1 MPVTIKDVAEQ
12 VGRSITTVSRA
23 LNDYDD
29 VSEETRRLIK
39 QTAREMG
46 YVPSSIAKKLQKQR
60 ADTLG
65 IILPTFGPRF
75 SDPFFSEFLAGIGNV
90 ATKYG
95 FDLLVSTRAPG
106 EEEINAYFNKTRS
119 RRVDGFIIV
128 RARRND
134 PRIALLRKEK
144 YPFVV
149 FGRIKKKNDFPFVDE
164 DSRAG
169 MRLIINH
176 LIEQGHTRIAC
187 ITSPQTLTFTHYRS
201 QGLVDAFAEHNLH
214 LDKTLIIEGD
224 LTQRSGRRAAKQLL
238 DRPAP
243 PTAIAA
249 FNDMMAIGA
258 ISEIQERG
266 LVVGKDIAVTGFD
279 DIPWSENTHP
289 PLTTVR
295 QPIYKIGS
303 MVCEMLIKLLNGE
316 DFEKQVILQPSLITR
331 QSSGLSKESK
341 RR

>member
-23 LNDYDD
+23 LNNYDD
-29 VSEETRRLIK
+29 VSEETRQLIK

-90 ATKYG
+90 AAKRS

-106 EEEINAYFNKTRS
+106 DEEINAYFNKIRS

-149 FGRIKKKNDFPFVDE
+149 FGRVEENNDFPFVDE
-164 DSRAG
+164 DGRAG

-187 ITSPQTLTFTHYRS
+187 ITSPSTLTFTHYRW
-201 QGLVDAFAEHNLH
+201 QGLIDAFAEHGLRLDENL
-214 LDKTLIIEGD
+214 LVEGD
-224 LTQRSGRRAAKQLL
+224 LTQRAGRHAARKLL
-238 DRPAP
+238 AHSHP

-249 FNDMMAIGA
+249 CNDLMAIGA
-258 ISEIQERG
+258 MSEIQERG

-279 DIPWSENTHP
+279 DIPWAENTHP

-295 QPIYKIGS
+295 QPIYRIGT

-316 DFEKQVILQPSLITR
+316 DLEKQVILQPSLIIR
-331 QSSGLSKESK
+331 QSSVKTDANTP
-341 RR
+341 

>member
-29 VSEETRRLIK
+29 VSEETRQLIK
-39 QTAREMG
+39 QTAREMS
-46 YVPSSIAKKLQKQR
+46 YVPSSIAKKLQKQQ
-60 ADTLG
+60 ADMLG

-75 SDPFFSEFLAGIGNV
+75 SDPFFSEFLAGIGNA
-90 ATKYG
+90 ATKRG

-106 EEEINAYFNKTRS
+106 DEEIDAYLNKIRS
-119 RRVDGFIIV
+119 RRVDGFIVV
-128 RARRND
+128 RTRRDD
-134 PRIALLRKEK
+134 PRIALLLEEK

-149 FGRIKKKNDFPFVDE
+149 FGRVKKNNDFPFVDE

-169 MRLIINH
+169 MRAIINH

-201 QGLVDAFAEHNLH
+201 QGVFDAFAEHNLH
-214 LDKTLIIEGD
+214 LDESLIIEGD

-238 DRPAP
+238 DRPNP

-249 FNDMMAIGA
+249 CNDLMAIGA
-258 ISEIQERG
+258 MGEIQGRG

-279 DIPWSENTHP
+279 DIPWAENTHP
-289 PLTTVR
+289 PLTTVH
-295 QPIYKIGS
+295 QPIYRIGS
-303 MVCEMLIKLLNGE
+303 MVCDMLIKLLNGE
-316 DFEKQVILQPSLITR
+316 DVEKKVILQPSLIIR
-331 QSSGLSKESK
+331 QSSGLANGQMNE
-341 RR
+341 

>member
-1 MPVTIKDVAEQ
+1 MPVTIKDVAKQ

-23 LNDYDD
+23 LNNYDD
-29 VSEETRRLIK
+29 VSEETRQLIK

-90 ATKYG
+90 ATKHG

-106 EEEINAYFNKTRS
+106 DEEIDAYFNKIRS

-128 RARRND
+128 RTRRDD
-134 PRIALLRKEK
+134 PRIALLMEEK

-149 FGRIKKKNDFPFVDE
+149 FGRVEENNDFSFVDE

-169 MRLIINH
+169 MRIIINH

-187 ITSPQTLTFTHYRS
+187 ITSPQSLTFTHYRS
-201 QGLVDAFAEHNLH
+201 QGMFDAFAEHNLH
-214 LDKTLIIEGD
+214 FDETLIIEGD
-224 LTQRSGRRAAKQLL
+224 LTQ
-238 DRPAP
+238 
-243 PTAIAA
+243 
-249 FNDMMAIGA
+249 
-258 ISEIQERG
+258 
-266 LVVGKDIAVTGFD
+266 
-279 DIPWSENTHP
+279 
-289 PLTTVR
+289 
-295 QPIYKIGS
+295 
-303 MVCEMLIKLLNGE
+303 
-316 DFEKQVILQPSLITR
+316 
-331 QSSGLSKESK
+331 
-341 RR
+341 